1 MTHLSNNKKYVPQCN
16 ILSLLSPFP
25 VPQLYSKNI
34 IEQFARY
41 LLEISEQSS
50 TNVLLLTRN
59 WMHHGTQGTFV
70 YSRGARSPGETTSTS
85 LAVTLGAI
93 HTQIT
98 SSCHP
103 GPKVLKYI
111 LVN

>member
-1 MTHLSNNKKYVPQCN
+1 MSHHFLCHKNVYHIMIEK
-16 ILSLLSPFP
+16 LLLSYLN
-25 VPQLYSKNI
+25 LYNI
-34 IEQFARY
+34 QKIMEQFPPC

-70 YSRGARSPGETTSTS
+70 YSRGARSPGETTS

-93 HTQIT
+93 HAQLA

-103 GPKVLKYI
+103 GPEVLKYI